1 MFLKCWVGKKKTFKN
16 ILPRAPRLGNI
27 FKIPTP
33 LFSLAALRE
42 KSSPPLFSWTAL
54 RGETPQPSFPS
65 HGGTKPLPHGPT
77 DAPFTV
83 ANESRRATF
92 RSAKAAAPRRLQRL
106 APQGLAPQ
114 RQVPPHCQHTSL
126 APHRTQASAMQHCGQ
141 AFCRTRATQPSL
153 NQAGE
158 RGRAEG

>member
-1 MFLKCWVGKKKTFKN
+1 MGP
-16 ILPRAPRLGNI
+16 ILPNFHPLRPSNGRLLTLYM
-27 FKIPTP
+27 IP
-33 LFSLAALRE
+33 ALCHVIKRRL
-42 KSSPPLFSWTAL
+42 SDDPPPLFSWTAL
-54 RGETPQPSFPS
+54 RGEPPQPSFPS

-114 RQVPPHCQHTSL
+114 RQVPPHCQQTSL

-141 AFCRTRATQPSL
+141 AFCRTRAAQPSL